1 VLAAGGIG
9 GQGAESSGARVVYV
23 AGVADA
29 SEPSPRERLLE
40 RRLTRARVALAAL
53 GVLVA
58 LCVIGVSVTIWY
70 WLSYLQG
77 PSDTAFTRGP
87 YLLRVTR
94 GEAVLRWSA
103 RGDRDVKVTATGPGG
118 QAVRVR
124 GGVLRGLRPDTRY
137 AWVASV
143 GGTAEAGG
151 SFTTPP
157 VGLDHPVRFAV
168 FGDYGSGNDDEWA
181 VGRMLAA
188 QRPDFA
194 VTAGD
199 NSYLVA
205 AGPLLDRN
213 IFRPLAD
220 LMANAP
226 MYVCLGDHDTFF
238 PGPGAISKAFGLPA
252 GGGRHTV
259 DWGSIQVVIIGDQPN
274 EPDAIAYARTQLAR
288 PGPAVRF
295 VVCHRPLQSGNAILP
310 VLRAAGA
317 TVFSGHL
324 HRYERRT
331 VDGVQ
336 TFTVGTGGEGPG
348 APEHTKASPG
358 AAVSL
363 LDIGALMVEVRSG
376 GVGYTFLDER
386 GRVLDHVVI

>member
-1 VLAAGGIG
+1 M
-9 GQGAESSGARVVYV
+9 
-23 AGVADA
+23 A
-29 SEPSPRERLLE
+29 SPDDPSPREQLLA
-40 RRLTRARVALAAL
+40 RRLTRARLAL
-53 GVLVA
+53 GALGMLVA
-58 LCVIGVSVTIWY
+58 VCVIGVGVTIWY

-87 YLLRVTR
+87 FLLRVT
-94 GEAVLRWSA
+94 GSEAELRWSA
-103 RGDRDVKVTATGPGG
+103 RDHRDVKVTATGPDGE
-118 QAVRVR
+118 AVAVA
-124 GGVLRGLRPDTRY
+124 GGVLSGLRRDTRY

-143 GGTAEAGG
+143 DGTAEAGG

-157 VGLDHPVRFAV
+157 ASLDHPVRFAV
-168 FGDYGSGNDDEWA
+168 LGDYGSGNDDEWA
-181 VGRMLAA
+181 VGRLLAA

-238 PGPGAISKAFGLPA
+238 PGPGAISKAFDLPA

-259 DWGSIQVVIIGDQPN
+259 DWGPVQVVILGDQPN
-274 EPDAIAYARTQLAR
+274 DPEAIAYARKQLGR

-295 VVCHRPLQSGNAILP
+295 VVCHRPLQSGDAILP
-310 VLRAAGA
+310 VLRAAHA

-363 LDIGALMVEVRSG
+363 LDIGALMVEVRSD
-376 GVGYTFLDER
+376 GVGYTFLDKR
-386 GRVLDHVVI
+386 GRVLDHVVL